1 MTLNKSYILCIE
13 KKKLLKIYN
22 NIMNSIKLENRMN
35 VISMNSG
42 NSKKFD
48 PHRLYSI
55 LQIKLTKREVI
66 NVLLHQ
72 TLGFTIQGKIRNI
85 KKSHK
90 NYKFK

>member
-1 MTLNKSYILCIE
+1 
-13 KKKLLKIYN
+13 
-22 NIMNSIKLENRMN
+22 MNSIKLENRMN